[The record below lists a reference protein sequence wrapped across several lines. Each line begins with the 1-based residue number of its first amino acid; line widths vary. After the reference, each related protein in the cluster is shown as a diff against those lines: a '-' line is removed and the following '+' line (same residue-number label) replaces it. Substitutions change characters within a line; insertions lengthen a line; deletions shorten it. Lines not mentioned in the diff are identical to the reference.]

1 MASLFIRALQRVLPQ
16 TLWLNLRQ
24 RPIIEQHERVAR
36 YWQPLIAKWQ
46 EGRLLH
52 YELCPKKDLPRDKV
66 IWQYWG
72 QGIAEGSLPEVVKL
86 CFASVDRYRGE
97 YQVIRLSDDTIGEY
111 LDVPEFVW
119 EKLRGN
125 DAFTRTFFSD
135 LLRLMLLHT
144 YGGVWLDATV
154 LLSGELPREYLEMD
168 FFAFQR
174 DDAERDKALWR
185 STYYSYYGWGRGY
198 RVRLLNSI
206 LFAKKGSRIID
217 AMLDLLLYYWE
228 HEEDILDYFFFQIL
242 FYELVQ
248 EGPLRAENCPIIS
261 DCLPHVVQK
270 KLSSPGYSRYS
281 FSEILTKLHLHKMSY
296 YDQATL
302 RHLKDILRKELPE
315 LSPSI
320 LS

>member
-24 RPIIEQHERVAR
+24 RPIIKQHERVAR

-46 EGRLLH
+46 EGRLPH
-52 YELCPKKDLPRDKV
+52 YELTPKKDLPRDKV

-72 QGIAEGSLPEVVKL
+72 QGIAEDSLPEVVKL

-154 LLSGELPREYLEMD
+154 LLSGDLPREYLEMD

-174 DDAERDKALWR
+174 DDVEKDKNLWR
-185 STYYSYYGWGRGY
+185 STYYFYYGWGSGY
-198 RVRLLNSI
+198 RVRFLRSMM
-206 LFAKKGSRIID
+206 FSHKGSSVID
-217 AMLDLLLYYWE
+217 ALLDFMLYYWRK
-228 HEEDILDYFFFQIL
+228 EELL
-242 FYELVQ
+242 L
-248 EGPLRAENCPIIS
+248 G
-261 DCLPHVVQK
+261 CLPNHPF
-270 KLSSPGYSRYS
+270 LRTGARGTSSG
-281 FSEILTKLHLHKMSY
+281 
-296 YDQATL
+296 
-302 RHLKDILRKELPE
+302 
-315 LSPSI
+315 
-320 LS
+320 

>member
-1 MASLFIRALQRVLPQ
+1 
-16 TLWLNLRQ
+16 
-24 RPIIEQHERVAR
+24 
-36 YWQPLIAKWQ
+36 
-46 EGRLLH
+46 
-52 YELCPKKDLPRDKV
+52 
-66 IWQYWG
+66 
-72 QGIAEGSLPEVVKL
+72 
-86 CFASVDRYRGE
+86 
-97 YQVIRLSDDTIGEY
+97 
-111 LDVPEFVW
+111 
-119 EKLRGN
+119 
-125 DAFTRTFFSD
+125 
-135 LLRLMLLHT
+135 
-144 YGGVWLDATV
+144 
-154 LLSGELPREYLEMD
+154 MD

-206 LFAKKGSRIID
+206 LFAKKGSRVID

-248 EGPLRAENCPIIS
+248 EGPLRAENCPIVS

-302 RHLKDILRKELPE
+302 RHLKDILCKELPE